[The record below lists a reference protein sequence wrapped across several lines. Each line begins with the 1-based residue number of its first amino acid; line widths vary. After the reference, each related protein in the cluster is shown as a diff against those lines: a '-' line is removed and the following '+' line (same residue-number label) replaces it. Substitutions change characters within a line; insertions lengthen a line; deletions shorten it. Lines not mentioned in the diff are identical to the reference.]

1 MSIKPLSDHI
11 VIEPITEE
19 NTTKS
24 GIVLPDTAEKEKPQK
39 GKIIAVGPGKINEKG
54 ERTPMEVKVG
64 DVVLFQKYSPSEI
77 KIDDPAGSGQVKE
90 YLVAR
95 EDDIIAIVE

>member
-1 MSIKPLSDHI
+1 MLKPLADHVI
-11 VIEPITEE
+11 IEPINEDTV
-19 NTTKS
+19 TKS

-54 ERTPMEVKVG
+54 ERIVPEVKVG
-64 DVVLFQKYSPSEI
+64 DIVLFRKYSPSEI
-77 KIDDPAGSGQVKE
+77 KIDNKD

-95 EDDIIAIVE
+95 EDDIMAIIS

>member
-1 MSIKPLSDHI
+1 MLKPLADHVI
-11 VIEPITEE
+11 IEPINEDTV
-19 NTTKS
+19 TKS

-54 ERTPMEVKVG
+54 ERIVPEVKVG
-64 DVVLFQKYSPSEI
+64 DIVLFQKYSPSEI
-77 KIDDPAGSGQVKE
+77 KIDDKD

-95 EDDIIAIVE
+95 EDDIMAIIS

>member
-1 MSIKPLSDHI
+1 MLKPLADHVI
-11 VIEPITEE
+11 IEPINEDTV
-19 NTTKS
+19 TKS

-54 ERTPMEVKVG
+54 ERIVPEVKVG
-64 DVVLFQKYSPSEI
+64 DIVLFQKYSPSEI
-77 KIDDPAGSGQVKE
+77 KIDNKD

-95 EDDIIAIVE
+95 EDDIMAIIS

>member
-11 VIEPITEE
+11 VIEPIIEE

-77 KIDDPAGSGQVKE
+77 KIDDKE